1 MKKEE
6 KDNFEVSVVQCNSYE
21 QTEIDNAIEESL
33 KKINFKIKPN
43 SKILI
48 KPNLV
53 SNNTP
58 EQHSI
63 THYTLIDF
71 LCRYFLKNNCKITI
85 GESSAFYNKGYTSR
99 AYKSS
104 GIYNIAKKYSVP
116 LVAFEDEKVVPV
128 EKKNLKFLS
137 ELYIPKIIN
146 EFDLIVDVP
155 KIKTHDLMRFTGALK
170 NLYGIVPGGYKQIL
184 HTKTH
189 NINEM
194 AEVILDLYE
203 NLKPPILSVADAI
216 IGLDGGPSA
225 LGKPKKIGYIL
236 SSMNPIA
243 LDVIACQII
252 GYSPEDIPM
261 ITLAEKRDLIKI
273 KKVKQIGEFK
283 KTAFEKIK
291 KGPIYDFKKKSILI
305 TKTYALPKITSKCDL
320 CGVCIS
326 CCPTKAFEK
335 QGDKLI
341 LTKEKCIY
349 CYSCASACPIKA
361 IKLKEQKMG
370 KVINVARR
378 IFKI

>member
-1 MKKEE
+1 MK
-6 KDNFEVSVVQCNSYE
+6 VSVVPCDSYE
-21 QTEIDNAIEESL
+21 QAKIDQAIEESL
-33 KKINFKIKPN
+33 EKINFKIKPN

-58 EQHSI
+58 DQHSI

-71 LCRYFLKNNCKITI
+71 LCRYFLKNKCKITI

-104 GIYNIAKKYSVP
+104 GIFEIAEKYSIP
-116 LVAFEDEKVVPV
+116 LIAFEDEKVIPV
-128 EKKNLKFLS
+128 EKKNLKFLD

-146 EFDLIVDVP
+146 DFDLIVDVP

-184 HTKTH
+184 HTKTN

-194 AEVILDLYE
+194 AEIVLDLYE
-203 NLKPPILSVADAI
+203 NLKPPILSVADAV

-243 LDVIACQII
+243 LDVIACQMI
-252 GYSPEDIPM
+252 GYSPEDIPT
-261 ITLAEKRDLIKI
+261 ITRAEKRNLIKI
-273 KKVKQIGEFK
+273 KDVKQIGEFEK
-283 KTAFEKIK
+283 VAFEKIK
-291 KGPIYDFKKKSILI
+291 KGPIFDKKQNSVLV
-305 TKTYALPKITSKCDL
+305 TKTYACPKINSKCNL
-320 CGVCIS
+320 CEVCIS

-335 QGDKLI
+335 RDNKI
-341 LTKEKCIY
+341 IFDKEKCIY
-349 CYSCASACPIKA
+349 CYSCSALCPVKA
-361 IKLKEQKMG
+361 IKLKEQKVG
-370 KVINVARR
+370 KLLNLARR
-378 IFKI
+378 IFRI